1 MPECFKLTLERLA
14 FSQARP
20 RPSLN
25 SIKSLTRNL
34 SHRKRSRAFSESGA
48 STSSVS
54 RAHLAIYLASSDMAK
69 RPQSGPAVSE
79 GPPQKR
85 QQTEKAAESKLQDGR
100 PAGRGSQ
107 LDHLFSVPWTLLS
120 TPWTLS
126 EISSELPPLPEIL
139 DPELESTAFTHPG
152 APRLGESY
160 ERLEW
165 HGDAYL
171 EFAATRLIGVTFPQT
186 PAGRCSQL
194 RELLVRNTTLANY
207 FRQYGMASRAK
218 LPADFSHRGLGRG
231 RSADKD
237 LLKTQADMFE
247 AFFAAIVHSDTQN
260 GWSNAVVWIRALWG
274 QTIREEIRKN
284 ERTVDISDPTLLSS
298 LSKIASPPTEGNGDV
313 EPENDGD
320 VHPKDKLRATIGAKG
335 VAIRYEDIP
344 GNKIDRVSGLP
355 LYIVGVYL
363 DGWGE
368 QNKLLGTGADL
379 KKKEAGRKAAEIALA
394 NKKLMKVY
402 EAKKKEFKEAIKA
415 VEETGHPGVR

>member
-1 MPECFKLTLERLA
+1 
-14 FSQARP
+14 
-20 RPSLN
+20 
-25 SIKSLTRNL
+25 
-34 SHRKRSRAFSESGA
+34 
-48 STSSVS
+48 
-54 RAHLAIYLASSDMAK
+54 MAK
-69 RPQSGPAVSE
+69 RPPSSPPATE
-79 GPPQKR
+79 GPQKR
-85 QQTEKAAESKLQDGR
+85 QQTENPTDSQPQNGQ

-107 LDHLFSVPWTLLS
+107 MDHPFNVSWTLLS
-120 TPWTLS
+120 TPWTSS

-186 PAGRCSQL
+186 SAGRSSQL

-207 FRQYGMASRAK
+207 FRQYGMAERAK
-218 LPADFSHRGLGRG
+218 LPADFSNRGLGRG

-247 AFFAAIVHSDTQN
+247 AFFAAIIHSDPQN
-260 GWSNAVVWIRALWG
+260 GWANAVAWIRALWG

-284 ERTVDISDPTLLSS
+284 DRAVGRSDPTLQYSNAKAANPPPESNGGLE
-298 LSKIASPPTEGNGDV
+298 SKD
-313 EPENDGD
+313 DRD

-335 VAIRYEDIP
+335 IAIRYEDIP
-344 GNKIDRVSGLP
+344 GNKTDKVSGLP
-355 LYIVGVYL
+355 MYTVGVYL

-368 QNKLLGTGADL
+368 QNKLLGTGTDL

-402 EAKKKEFKEAIKA
+402 EAKKKDFMEAVKA
-415 VEETGHPGVR
+415 AEETGGLGVK